1 MMRTRIAILAC
12 AAVLTLS
19 GLAQAAQSATIATPM
34 IFGTGEQDRADCL
47 VLNGGTTPGTVALR
61 IVDDFGQTVA
71 TSSCSG
77 PLGAGQFC
85 ALRTPIDNA
94 EAHACIATVEGATT
108 NLRGTLVLEEKLTDP
123 IWGTFFY
130 RPVRSAPMR

>member
-1 MMRTRIAILAC
+1 MRTRIGMLAC

-19 GLAQAAQSATIATPM
+19 GLAQAAQTATLATPM

-47 VLNGGTTPGTVALR
+47 VLNGGPSPLTVTLR

-94 EAHACIATVEGATT
+94 EAQACLATVEGATT

-123 IWGTFFY
+123 VWGTFFY